1 MSANCMN
8 PARLTSAI
16 TMRVMM
22 MTEEVTLK
30 PERTK
35 MTSETEARDM
45 DREDRETS
53 TMSRY

>member
-1 MSANCMN
+1 
-8 PARLTSAI
+8 
-16 TMRVMM
+16 MRVMM